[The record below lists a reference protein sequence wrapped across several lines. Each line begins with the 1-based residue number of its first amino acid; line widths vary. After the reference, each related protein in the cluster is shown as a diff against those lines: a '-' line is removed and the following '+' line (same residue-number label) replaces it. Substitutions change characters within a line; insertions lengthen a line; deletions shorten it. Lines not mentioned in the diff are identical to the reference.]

1 MASKAFRATL
11 PNLSD
16 TQLARVQSWAAAN
29 CATAVVFR
37 DNGCTVLLLATRER
51 AFTQEA
57 FLRSVRSSLKRLN
70 IDMGEVKRRW
80 LSLTTEDAVK
90 EEVAARSHGVRSAVD
105 APVEDP
111 RIRERLES
119 SDEDVRLIA
128 LPGAARRRAMPR
140 PEPDNP
146 TDIVANRQTTR

>member
-11 PNLSD
+11 PSLSD
-16 TQLARVQSWAAAN
+16 TKFARVQSWAAAN

-37 DNGCTVLLLATRER
+37 ENGCTVLLATRER
-51 AFTQEA
+51 AFTQKA

-90 EEVAARSHGVRSAVD
+90 VEMVARSHGVRSAVE
-105 APVEDP
+105 APLEDP
-111 RIRERLES
+111 RIPERRES
-119 SDEDVRLIA
+119 SDEDVRIIA
-128 LPGAARRRAMPR
+128 LPGARRRALPR
-140 PEPDNP
+140 SKPDKP
-146 TDIVANRQTTR
+146 RDIVADRQTTR

>member
-37 DNGCTVLLLATRER
+37 ENGCTVLLATRER
-51 AFTQEA
+51 AFTQKA
-57 FLRSVRSSLKRLN
+57 FLRSVRSSLKQLN

-80 LSLTTEDAVK
+80 LSHTTEDTVNV
-90 EEVAARSHGVRSAVD
+90 EVATRSHGVRSTLE
-105 APVEDP
+105 APLEDP
-111 RIRERLES
+111 RIPERRES
-119 SDEDVRLIA
+119 SDEDVRIIA
-128 LPGAARRRAMPR
+128 LPGARRRALPR
-140 PEPDNP
+140 SEPDKP
-146 TDIVANRQTTR
+146 TDIVADRQTTR

>member
-11 PNLSD
+11 PSLNN
-16 TQLARVQSWAAAN
+16 TQLARVQSWATAN

-37 DNGCTVLLLATRER
+37 ENGCTVLLLATRER

-90 EEVAARSHGVRSAVD
+90 EEVAARSHGARSAVD

-140 PEPDNP
+140 QEPDKP
-146 TDIVANRQTTR
+146 TDSVANRQTMR

>member
-37 DNGCTVLLLATRER
+37 ENDCTVLPLATRER

-80 LSLTTEDAVK
+80 LSHTTEDTVNV
-90 EEVAARSHGVRSAVD
+90 EVATRSHGVRSTLE
-105 APVEDP
+105 APREDP
-111 RIRERLES
+111 RIPERRKS
-119 SDEDVRLIA
+119 SDEDVRIIA
-128 LPGAARRRAMPR
+128 LPGARRRALPR
-140 PEPDNP
+140 SEPDKP
-146 TDIVANRQTTR
+146 RDIVADRQTTR